1 MLFDTDNTMFI
12 VIRCTMFS
20 SKIIVV
26 NGVIIVELLKPVMFK
41 PGSSFFFPCR
51 MKIAAT
57 EISKSMNPL
66 NTLNHKMT

>member
-26 NGVIIVELLKPVMFK
+26 NGVIIVELLKPVMFMYHLAALF
-41 PGSSFFFPCR
+41 SF
-51 MKIAAT
+51 
-57 EISKSMNPL
+57 
-66 NTLNHKMT
+66 HVG